1 MTQRRTVVV
10 HGRLAADQAR
20 LEAARNGWH
29 GVQITS
35 VVGMPAHLAGGFL
48 RGVNGDA
55 LSLSIGIVLQK
66 APPDTVGDLEPI
78 RGLPGLQLALTCKLK
93 KAWRAGLD
101 LGARKTEHPRFATL
115 AGMERAVLDRLPPGM
130 LRPVDLAT
138 AAWARL
144 RHAPAILGDVEVR
157 G

>member
-20 LEAARNGWH
+20 LEAARNGRH

-66 APPDTVGDLEPI
+66 APPDTVGDL
-78 RGLPGLQLALTCKLK
+78 
-93 KAWRAGLD
+93 D

-130 LRPVDLAT
+130 LRPVDLVT